1 MSMLSVVTSP
11 IMLSVVM
18 LSAFAP
24 SIDLTTVCAIAR
36 CYIRFIFKYKGRLD
50 HLFGTNAYF
59 GGAQKGLFQ

>member
-18 LSAFAP
+18 LSVIAP
-24 SIDLTTVCAIAR
+24 SKDLTTVCAIAM
-36 CYIRFIFKYKGRLD
+36 CSIRFIFKNKGRLD
-50 HLFGTNAYF
+50 HLFAYF